1 MISKVTGL
9 KKTQSVNSGLKE
21 LPLLRICIIG
31 FFLIVLVLLLG
42 LILILLSPAL
52 VIVFTV
58 YQIVGFIKY
67 RNKNKSKL
75 KYYGKI

>member
-1 MISKVTGL
+1 MDVLSILGVIIAL
-9 KKTQSVNSGLKE
+9 AA
-21 LPLLRICIIG
+21 IIG
-31 FFLIVLVLLLG
+31 GNALEGGHIDALING
-42 LILILLSPAL
+42 PAL